1 MIGKKLFSLFKWVY
15 SSYELQ
21 LFSNN
26 MTTKARVIKQLNI
39 KIPNQELLI
48 LQAFT
53 ENTERT
59 KTDVIRE
66 FIRALPTN
74 K

>member
-1 MIGKKLFSLFKWVY
+1 MGILK
-15 SSYELQ
+15 YELQ
-21 LFSNN
+21 LFSKN

-48 LQAFT
+48 LEAFT

>member
-1 MIGKKLFSLFKWVY
+1 MGILKCR
-15 SSYELQ
+15 LQ
-21 LFSNN
+21 LLLKN

-66 FIRALPTN
+66 FIRALPNN

>member
-1 MIGKKLFSLFKWVY
+1 
-15 SSYELQ
+15 
-21 LFSNN
+21 
-26 MTTKARVIKQLNI
+26 MTTKARTIKQLNI

-66 FIRALPTN
+66 FIRTLPTN
-74 K
+74 N

>member
-1 MIGKKLFSLFKWVY
+1 MGILKY
-15 SSYELQ
+15 DLQ
-21 LFSNN
+21 LFLKN

-48 LQAFT
+48 LEAFT

>member
-1 MIGKKLFSLFKWVY
+1 MA
-15 SSYELQ
+15 
-21 LFSNN
+21 
-26 MTTKARVIKQLNI
+26 TKARVIKQLNI

-66 FIRALPTN
+66 FIRTLPTN

>member
-1 MIGKKLFSLFKWVY
+1 MGILK
-15 SSYELQ
+15 YELQ
-21 LFSNN
+21 LSSKN

-48 LQAFT
+48 LEAFT
-53 ENTERT
+53 ESTERT